1 MKSGITVVINTYNE
15 ENNIVECIKSA
26 KLLTDDII
34 LIDTGSTD
42 DTVSI
47 AKKMRVTT
55 YDFPRSFYVEPSR
68 KFAIDKAQGE
78 WIFILDADE
87 RVTEKLVEEIHEMLD
102 SQRDCRASLGE
113 VRNDT
118 TSLKLPSFAQ
128 GFGMAKR
135 GAGKITYYKIPR
147 KNIFG
152 GKKWLRYG
160 GWYPDHQVRLI
171 NKDAFIDWPKQ
182 IHSTPKIKGEMGYLK
197 EPFLHLFHPNL
208 TNMVSKTAIFEEIES
223 ELLFKAGK
231 TCKTRTFF
239 RKFLGELYRRMFKKL
254 GFLDGA
260 IGIIEAIYQAYSK
273 TITYL
278 FLYEKNKKSCH
289 S

>member
-1 MKSGITVVINTYNE
+1 MKSEITVVINTYNE
-15 ENNIVECIKSA
+15 EENISDCIKSA
-26 KLLTDDII
+26 KLLTEDVI

-42 DTVSI
+42 NTVSI
-47 AKKMRVTT
+47 AKKLGIIT

-68 KFAIDKAQGE
+68 KFGIEKAKGE

-87 RVTEKLVEEIHEMLD
+87 RITKELAKEIKETLSD
-102 SQRDCRASLGE
+102 
-113 VRNDT
+113 
-118 TSLKLPSFAQ
+118 LPSGGDPSPAY
-128 GFGMAKR
+128 GSIRMTENAKGGSR
-135 GAGKITYYKIPR
+135 MTFFKIPR

-152 GKKWLRYG
+152 GKKWLKYG
-160 GWYPDHQVRLI
+160 GWYPDHQIRLI
-171 NKDAFIDWPKQ
+171 KKEAFIDWSEQ
-182 IHSTPKIKGEMGYLK
+182 IHSTPRIKGEIGFLK

-208 TNMVSKTAIFEEIES
+208 TNMVSKTAIFEGIES
-223 ELLFKAGK
+223 DLLYKAGK

-239 RKFLGELYRRMFKKL
+239 RKFLGELNRRMFVSL
-254 GFLDGA
+254 GFLDGT

-278 FLYEKNKKSCH
+278 FLYEKNKKSCN

>member
-1 MKSGITVVINTYNE
+1 MKSEITVVINTYNE

-42 DTVSI
+42 GTVSI
-47 AKKMRVTT
+47 ARKMRVTT

-87 RVTEKLVEEIHEMLD
+87 RVTEELAREIHGTLD
-102 SQRDCRASLGE
+102 SQRDPAKRD
-113 VRNDT
+113 DT
-118 TSLKLPSFAQ
+118 TSLKL
-128 GFGMAKR
+128 R
-135 GAGKITYYKIPR
+135 GAGIITYYKIPR

-160 GWYPDHQVRLI
+160 GWYPDHQIRLI
-171 NKDAFIDWPKQ
+171 KKDAFIDWPKQ
-182 IHSTPKIKGEMGYLK
+182 IHSTPKIVGEMGYLK
-197 EPFLHLFHPNL
+197 EHFLHLFHPNL

-231 TCKTRTFF
+231 TCRTRTFF

-254 GFLDGA
+254 GFLDGT

>member
-1 MKSGITVVINTYNE
+1 MKSEITVVINTYNE
-15 ENNIVECIKSA
+15 EKNIAECIKSA
-26 KLLTDDII
+26 KLLTKDVI
-34 LIDTGSTD
+34 LIDTGSSD
-42 DTVSI
+42 NTVSI
-47 AKKMRVTT
+47 AKKLGVTT

-68 KFAIDKAQGE
+68 KFGIEKAQGE

-87 RVTEKLVEEIHEMLD
+87 RVTEELAKEINNMLD
-102 SQRDCRASLGE
+102 SL
-113 VRNDT
+113 V
-118 TSLKLPSFAQ
+118 TSSKLTSNKA
-128 GFGMAKR
+128 
-135 GAGKITYYKIPR
+135 YYKIPR

-152 GKKWLRYG
+152 GRKWLKYG
-160 GWYPDHQVRLI
+160 GWYPDHQIRLI
-171 NKDAFIDWPKQ
+171 KKDAFVDWPKQ
-182 IHSTPKIKGEMGYLK
+182 IHSTPKIIGEMGYLK

-208 TNMVSKTAIFEEIES
+208 ANMVSKTAIFEEIES

-239 RKFLGELYRRMFKKL
+239 RKFLGELYRRMFKKM
-254 GFLDGA
+254 GFLDGT
-260 IGIIEAIYQAYSK
+260 IGVIEAIYQAYSK